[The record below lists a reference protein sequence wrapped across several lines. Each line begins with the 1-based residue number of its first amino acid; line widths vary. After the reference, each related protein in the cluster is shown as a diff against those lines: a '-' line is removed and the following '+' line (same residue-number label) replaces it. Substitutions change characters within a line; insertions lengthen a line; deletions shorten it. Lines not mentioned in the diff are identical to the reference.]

1 MTDILTI
8 CATDTNAGKTFV
20 TRLIYTC
27 LGGRGKAVTVFKPIQ
42 TGYPEDNDL
51 SYCGGVPLVSF
62 RPACS
67 PHLAAELAGT
77 EIDIPA
83 LAAQIRKPC
92 LVETAGGLFTPLR
105 RPDRTNLDL
114 IRLLDSPVLLVVPN
128 KLGCVNHALLSL
140 EALAVRKIPCLGFV
154 MNAPQPGTAGFIE
167 KDNPGTIADFS
178 GVPCLGEI
186 GFGASV
192 LPAPLL
198 EKLAAVFP

>member
-1 MTDILTI
+1 MIDTLTI
-8 CATDTNAGKTFV
+8 CATDTDAGKTFIA
-20 TRLIYTC
+20 RLIYEQ
-27 LGGRGKAVTVFKPIQ
+27 LRGRGKAVTVFKPVQ
-42 TGYPEDNDL
+42 TGYPKDNDL
-51 SYCGGVPLVSF
+51 SYCGGTPLVSF
-62 RPACS
+62 TPACS

-77 EIDIPA
+77 EIDLAEI
-83 LAAQIRKPC
+83 AAQIRRPC
-92 LVETAGGLFTPLR
+92 LIEMAGGLFTPLR
-105 RPDRTNLDL
+105 RPDLTNLDL

-186 GFGASV
+186 EFGTSF
-192 LPAPLL
+192 LPVPLL
-198 EKLAAVFP
+198 EKLAVVFP